1 MKQFIF
7 LTMNSFAGINHQQLS
22 VKKSEHLK
30 KFYLILLA
38 FLNL

>member
-1 MKQFIF
+1 MKQFI
-7 LTMNSFAGINHQQLS
+7 LTMNSFAGIHHQKLS
-22 VKKSEHLK
+22 VKKSEFLK